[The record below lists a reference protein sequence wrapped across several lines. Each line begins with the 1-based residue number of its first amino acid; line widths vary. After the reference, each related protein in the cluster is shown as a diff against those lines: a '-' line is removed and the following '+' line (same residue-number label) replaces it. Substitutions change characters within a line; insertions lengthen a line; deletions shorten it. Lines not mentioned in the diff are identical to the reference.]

1 MKGCF
6 ERVRLCVLRGQERS
20 SSCRSMSTSK

>member
-6 ERVRLCVLRGQERS
+6 ERVRLCAVRGAR
-20 SSCRSMSTSK
+20 RL